1 MKGNRGHIKV
11 WSGRA
16 LLGMLLGAFVSTA
29 WAGVAESVHNLGTTG
44 TGPSANGGTRNQF
57 SGTAEICVF
66 CHTPHGGDASAA
78 VPLWNRTLN
87 TPSSYTTYDDLGT
100 STFDAQVAPVGSV
113 SIGCLSCHDGTI
125 ALDALLNEP
134 GSGADNAGF
143 SAGSWSGSDV
153 AGAGTGTGANPAGSS
168 LAAGIVQ
175 NLGTDL
181 TNDHPIGMQYA
192 GGGVSAST
200 PVLPQGDTNDP
211 DFAPVLYKVRDGRYL
226 WWVDKDWR
234 VGGDAQRTK
243 TDIML
248 YTRDASNG
256 YPGQSQQEPFVEC
269 ASCHDPHTTENP
281 TFLRIS
287 NTDTPSGLC
296 LTCHVK

>member
-1 MKGNRGHIKV
+1 MKGNRSRLVG

-16 LLGMLLGAFVSTA
+16 LAGAVLVVLTSTA
-29 WAGVAESVHNLGTTG
+29 WAGIAESVHNLGTTG
-44 TGPSANGGTRNQF
+44 TGPSANGGARNTF

-66 CHTPHGGDASAA
+66 CHTPHGGDADAA

-87 TPSSYTTYDDLGT
+87 APASYTTYDDLGT

-113 SIGCLSCHDGTI
+113 SIGCLSCHDGTM
-125 ALDALLNEP
+125 AMDALINEP
-134 GSGADNAGF
+134 GSGAKNPGFRAG
-143 SAGSWSGSDV
+143 GWSGADV
-153 AGAGTGTGANPAGSS
+153 DGNSGQLQP
-168 LAAGIVQ
+168 GIVQ

-200 PVLPQGDTNDP
+200 PVLAQGDTTDP

-234 VGGDAQRTK
+234 TGGDAQRTK
-243 TDIML
+243 TDVVL
-248 YTRDASNG
+248 YTRDASTG
-256 YPGQSQQEPFVEC
+256 YAGQAQQEPFVEC